1 MRSASSFEVAKR
13 CVPGAQY
20 KGATATIAA
29 DTTGATDRDLQNL
42 GCVQAEIATDL
53 GSAATGSGGRACE
66 RANKTT

>member
-1 MRSASSFEVAKR
+1 MPFYSGPLMHFLSGV
-13 CVPGAQY
+13 
-20 KGATATIAA
+20 
-29 DTTGATDRDLQNL
+29 DTTDRDLQNL